1 MSEAKLEPLRPL
13 YHLTSNQIF
22 NYVPSPKYASV
33 SQFCVAQVETRLQDN
48 KTIVSH
54 TCVFNYFKYIRFYS
68 SDCIQII
75 KYIDIILNHTI
86 LTIM

>member
-22 NYVPSPKYASV
+22 NYVPSPKYAPV
-33 SQFCVAQVETRLQDN
+33 SQFCVAQVETRNTRKQ
-48 KTIVSH
+48 
-54 TCVFNYFKYIRFYS
+54 NYSLSYM
-68 SDCIQII
+68 CI
-75 KYIDIILNHTI
+75 YIDIISNHTI